1 MMHTVLYFYT
11 GTGNSLWAAK
21 KLASELGDAHLVPM
35 TQAGDGIVHSDA
47 GCIGLIFPVHI
58 WGLPHRVLGFVER
71 LEPADS
77 AYCFAVAV
85 NAGQVAA
92 TLLQLERV
100 MKEKGHTLS
109 SGFSLCMPSNY
120 IPWGG
125 APPVEKQEALFGE
138 AGRKIADIAGV
149 IKKRSRRAPEKGPL
163 WQNVLFSWFYRM
175 SYPRVPGMDKSF
187 RADAKC
193 NGCGICEKICPA
205 RNISLEDSHPVWKHR
220 CEQCLACIQWCPQEA
235 IQFGKGTE
243 TKKRYRHPDIKL
255 ADMLACVPG
264 EHQ

>member
-1 MMHTVLYFYT
+1 MSTVIYFYT

-21 KLASELGDAHLVPM
+21 KLAAELGGADPVPM
-35 TQAGDGIVHSDA
+35 TMTGDGIVGVDA
-47 GCIGLIFPVHI
+47 DCIGLVSPVHI

-71 LEPADS
+71 FRPGDS
-77 AYCFAVAV
+77 AYCFSVAV
-85 NAGQVAA
+85 NAGQPAA
-92 TLLQLERV
+92 TLIQLERV

-125 APPVEKQEALFGE
+125 APPAEKQHVLFGE
-138 AGRKIADIAGV
+138 ADRKITVIADV
-149 IKKRSRRAPEKGPL
+149 IRKRIRQAPEKGPW

-175 SYPRVPGMDKSF
+175 SFPRVPGMDKSF
-187 RADAKC
+187 LADAKC
-193 NGCGICEKICPA
+193 NGCGICGKICPA
-205 RNISLEDSHPVWKHR
+205 RNISLEDSRPEWKHR

-243 TKKRYRHPDIKL
+243 KKRRYHHPDIKL
-255 ADMLACVPG
+255 ADMLACIPKG
-264 EHQ
+264 HE